1 MPLSLAVPRRQLSS
15 SHPSRSDPSIDPRD
29 SPSARVF
36 IYACKMQGGRD
47 VFNGRL
53 DRSRSRGNFRRCGYI
68 IAARPRVLA
77 YHRHPVPRPPGRN
90 PERGGGG
97 STVREAEGGL
107 TRTCWP
113 AWPRSRGSSACSRC
127 PAAPGRSSA
136 PACDSSPCSRPAC
149 VLACLRLR
157 RTAAF
162 SSQKCGGERAHA
174 ARNKYVDVVDS
185 RGPEDARGRPGTPER
200 GHRVGDRQMPAVL
213 VSNYLFSGS
222 PLRFYPRR
230 LTSTYFLTL
239 LFWFGGLEK

>member
-97 STVREAEGGL
+97 RRLGRRRADSPGLAGLRGLDRVDPQLVRDVPQLLDGL
-107 TRTCWP
+107 QLRLVIVRHVLV
-113 AWPRSRGSSACSRC
+113 PR
-127 PAAPGRSSA
+127 
-136 PACDSSPCSRPAC
+136 
-149 VLACLRLR
+149 ACLR
-157 RTAAF
+157 A
-162 SSQKCGGERAHA
+162 CD
-174 ARNKYVDVVDS
+174 YV
-185 RGPEDARGRPGTPER
+185 G
-200 GHRVGDRQMPAVL
+200 
-213 VSNYLFSGS
+213 
-222 PLRFYPRR
+222 RR
-230 LTSTYFLTL
+230 LFPRKNAAVSVRTRRATST
-239 LFWFGGLEK
+239 